1 LVFAIYMIQIG
12 VLSLIGIAC
21 GLVLGA
27 VATPVAIY
35 LIGDLLPVAAKVG
48 LYPLALMQAA
58 IFGVFIAGLFALWP
72 LAMARDI
79 PATNLF
85 RHLLVTKRWP
95 RKRYL
100 IAMAAIGSVLAA
112 YTIATA
118 EQPRFAV
125 DFVVGAAIAFVLF
138 RIAAVVVMTLARRVN
153 AAGRPSLRLA
163 LANLHRPGAP
173 TTSVVLSF
181 GLGLSV
187 LAAIALVQN
196 NLEARIHN
204 GLPVDAPSMF
214 FIDIQP
220 TQIDDFT
227 TLTERQS
234 GVHKVISAAMIR
246 GRITRIN
253 NVPAEKAD
261 VDPDSRWALQGER
274 GLSVAATQPE
284 YAKLAKGAWWA
295 PDHTGDNLLS
305 LDAAVAKGM
314 HVGIG
319 DTISVDVLG
328 REVTARIANLRDIR
342 WESGTMN
349 FSLIFSPNALAGAPS
364 SYIATV
370 NSDAGTEDAIERAV
384 VDAMPN
390 VTVIQV
396 RDALDML
403 RKMLGNLAV
412 AVRATASV
420 ALIAGVLVLASVIA
434 AGHSRQVYEA
444 VVLKVLGATR
454 GDILRAFV
462 FEFALLGLATG
473 LIAAAVG
480 TLAAWA
486 IGRKIMN
493 IPWTMNGALL
503 AEVIAGCILVTLA
516 TGFSGTWRALS
527 TKAAPLL
534 RDD

>member
-1 LVFAIYMIQIG
+1 
-12 VLSLIGIAC
+12 
-21 GLVLGA
+21 
-27 VATPVAIY
+27 
-35 LIGDLLPVAAKVG
+35 
-48 LYPLALMQAA
+48 
-58 IFGVFIAGLFALWP
+58 
-72 LAMARDI
+72 
-79 PATNLF
+79 
-85 RHLLVTKRWP
+85 
-95 RKRYL
+95 
-100 IAMAAIGSVLAA
+100 
-112 YTIATA
+112 
-118 EQPRFAV
+118 V

-138 RIAAVVVMTLARRVN
+138 RLAASLVMFLAQRLN

-163 LANLHRPGAP
+163 LTNLHRPGAP

-187 LAAIALVQN
+187 LAAIALVQS
-196 NLEARIHN
+196 NLNDRIRN
-204 GLPVDAPSMF
+204 GLPQDAPSMF

-220 TQIDDFT
+220 TQVDAFT
-227 TLTERQS
+227 TLTRQEP
-234 GVHKVISAAMIR
+234 GVHKVLTAAMIR
-246 GRITRIN
+246 GRITQVN
-253 NVPAEKAD
+253 GVAAEKAD
-261 VDPDSRWALQGER
+261 VDGDSRWALQGER
-274 GLSVAATQPE
+274 GLSVAATAPE
-284 YAKLAKGAWWA
+284 YAKIVKGSWWA

-319 DTISVDVLG
+319 DTLTVEVLG
-328 REVTARIANLRDIR
+328 REITARIANLRDIR

-349 FSLIFSPNALAGAPS
+349 FALIFSPNTLAGAPS
-364 SYIATV
+364 TFIATV
-370 NSDAGTEDAIERAV
+370 NSDPGTEDAIERAV

-396 RDALDML
+396 RDALETL
-403 RKMLGNLAV
+403 KTILGNLAV

-434 AGHSRQVYEA
+434 AGHSRRVYEA

-454 GDILRAFV
+454 RDILRAFV

-480 TLAAWA
+480 TLAAWG

-493 IPWTMNGALL
+493 IPWTMNGGLL
-503 AEVIAGCILVTLA
+503 AGVIVACVLITLA
-516 TGFSGTWRALS
+516 TGFTGTWRALG

-534 RDD
+534 RED